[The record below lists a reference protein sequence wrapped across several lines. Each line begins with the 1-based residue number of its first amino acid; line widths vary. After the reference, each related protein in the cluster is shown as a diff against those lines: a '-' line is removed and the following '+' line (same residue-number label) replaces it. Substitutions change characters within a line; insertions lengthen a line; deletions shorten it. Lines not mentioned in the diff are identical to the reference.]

1 MEKKM
6 IRILIMSTLF
16 ILVSCGGGG
25 GSSSYTESNPS
36 SNTSSNTSSASNT
49 SNATAT
55 AINPTAYK
63 VPKKIKVVEIEQWG
77 HQWNSINY

>member
-1 MEKKM
+1 M
-6 IRILIMSTLF
+6 IRVLLTCTFF

-25 GSSSYTESNPS
+25 GGSSSYAETNS
-36 SNTSSNTSSASNT
+36 SASSNTSSASNT

-63 VPKKIKVVEIEQWG
+63 LPKKIKVVEIEQWG
-77 HQWNSINY
+77 QQWNSINY

>member
-16 ILVSCGGGG
+16 ILVSCGGG

-63 VPKKIKVVEIEQWG
+63 VPKKIKVVEIEQ
-77 HQWNSINY
+77 

>member
-16 ILVSCGGGG
+16 TLVSCGGGGG

-63 VPKKIKVVEIEQWG
+63 VPKKIKVVEIEQ
-77 HQWNSINY
+77 